1 MKNKETKK
9 IILIVLVSAVLSGLW
24 GQDTRPIRD
33 DVGYCWNIRQLDR
46 LMDYLASAST
56 GEGTG
61 QLSHLIAGISPHD
74 DYLYAGRTYYPLFKR
89 INTKEVVI
97 FGVTHSSV
105 RKALGDPQDKLI
117 FDTFTYWQGPY
128 KKVNISKLREYLKEK
143 LDKKL
148 YITSNEAHQAEHS
161 IEAMIPFLQH
171 FNRDVRI
178 TPVMVTGMNFETMER
193 LSGEL
198 ASVIASYMKE
208 NNLKIGKD
216 IFFLISADA
225 NHYGKDFDN
234 IPYGEDEKAHRLAT
248 ARDQKVTTTYLS
260 GEMTPGKI
268 KGLTG
273 ELWGETYKD
282 YKDTVWCGKYS
293 IPFGMLTV
301 IHMLEKLGIDRRLT
315 GKIFQFS
322 DTYTGGVIPL
332 KKAGLGITAPFSLKH
347 WVSFFSAGYFIK

>member
-1 MKNKETKK
+1 MKVKETKK
-9 IILIVLVSAVLSGLW
+9 IILFVLGFALVSGLL
-24 GQDTRPIRD
+24 GQGTRPIRD
-33 DVGYCWNIRQLDR
+33 DIGYCWNIRQVGR

-56 GEGTG
+56 REETE
-61 QLSHLIAGISPHD
+61 QLPPLIAGISPHD
-74 DYLYAGRTYYPLFKR
+74 DYLYAGRAYYPLFKR
-89 INTKEVVI
+89 INAKEVVI

-105 RKALGDPQDKLI
+105 RKALGDPRDKLI
-117 FDTFTYWQGPY
+117 FDTYTYWKGPY

-178 TPVMVTGMNFETMER
+178 TPIMVTGMKFETMER
-193 LSGEL
+193 ISGEL
-198 ASVIASYMKE
+198 ALVTASYMKE
-208 NNLKIGKD
+208 NNLKMGQD

-225 NHYGKDFDN
+225 NHYGIDFDN
-234 IPYGEDEKAHRLAT
+234 IPYGEDEKAHRLGT
-248 ARDQKVTTTYLS
+248 ERDQKIADTFLS
-260 GEMTPGKI
+260 GEMAAGKI

-273 ELWGETYKD
+273 ELWGKTYND

-301 IHMLEKLGIDRRLT
+301 IHLQEKLDSDRR
-315 GKIFQFS
+315 
-322 DTYTGGVIPL
+322 
-332 KKAGLGITAPFSLKH
+332 
-347 WVSFFSAGYFIK
+347 

>member
-1 MKNKETKK
+1 MKNKETKI
-9 IILIVLVSAVLSGLW
+9 IILILLSFVVPAGLW
-24 GQDTRPIRD
+24 GQETRPIRD
-33 DVGYCWNIRQLDR
+33 DVGYCWDSQQADR

-56 GEGTG
+56 GEEPG
-61 QLSHLIAGISPHD
+61 QLPNLIAGISPHD
-74 DYLYAGRTYYPLFKR
+74 DYLYAGQIYYRLFKH
-89 INTKEVVI
+89 INAKEVVI

-105 RKALGDPQDKLI
+105 RKAIGDPQDKLI
-117 FDTFTYWQGPY
+117 FDAYTYWKGPY
-128 KKVNISKLREYLKEK
+128 KNVNISKLREYLKDK

-161 IEAMIPFLQH
+161 IEAMIPFLQY

-178 TPVMVTGMNFETMER
+178 TPIMVTGMNFETMEMISR
-193 LSGEL
+193 EL
-198 ASVIASYMKE
+198 ASVIASYIKE

-234 IPYGEDEKAHRLAT
+234 VPYGEDEKAHRLAT
-248 ARDQKVTTTYLS
+248 ERDQKIADAYLS
-260 GEMTPGKI
+260 GEMTAGKI

-273 ELWGETYKD
+273 ELWGQTYKD

-301 IHMLEKLGIDRRLT
+301 IHLLEKLEGGQRSI
-315 GKIFQFS
+315 GEIFQFS
-322 DTYTGGVIPL
+322 DTYTGGVLPL
-332 KKAGLGITAPFSLKH
+332 KKVGLGITAPFSLKH
-347 WVSFFSAGYFIK
+347 WVSFFSAGYFRN